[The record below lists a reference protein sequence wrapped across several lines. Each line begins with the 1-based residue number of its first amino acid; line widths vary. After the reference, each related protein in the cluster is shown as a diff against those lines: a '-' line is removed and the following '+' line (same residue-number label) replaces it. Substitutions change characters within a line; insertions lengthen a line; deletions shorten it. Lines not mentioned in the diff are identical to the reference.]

1 MRAVAQ
7 RVIEAR
13 VSVDGI
19 TVGEIGRGLLVYVG
33 VGRGDGAEDARWLA
47 DKVARLRIFPD
58 AAGVMNESALDRG
71 ASALVVSQFTLHA
84 DARKGRRPSYAE
96 AAPPEEALPLYEAF
110 VADLRAILGRVETG
124 RFQEH
129 MQVSSV
135 NEGPVTILLDS
146 RKAF

>member
-19 TVGEIGRGLLVYVG
+19 TVGEIGRGLLVYLG